1 MRSIL
6 YFIVDDRGKLSAHH
20 FSINRQ
26 GFVLKEIPIHEPVK
40 ILDRRDDPD
49 EYNAGSIT
57 IRVPRPQEGYL
68 PVQQETLVNLLV
80 KLRRAFPEAMIFGLS
95 EIGGSRIKVSKRM
108 NQLRLEM
115 SDRY

>member
-6 YFIVDDRGKLSAHH
+6 YFIIDDCGKLPEHH
-20 FSINRQ
+20 FSINSQ
-26 GFVLKEIPIHEPVK
+26 GFVLKKRPVHEPVK

-49 EYNAGSIT
+49 EYNAGSIA
-57 IRVPRPQEGYL
+57 ICVSRAQKYYL
-68 PVQQETLVNLLV
+68 PLQQETLVNLLV
-80 KLRRAFPEAMIFGLS
+80 KLRRAYPEAMIFGLS

-108 NQLRLEM
+108 NQVRLEM

>member
-6 YFIVDDRGKLSAHH
+6 YFIIDDCGKLPEHH
-20 FSINRQ
+20 FSINSQ
-26 GFVLKEIPIHEPVK
+26 GFVQKKHPVHEPVK

-49 EYNAGSIT
+49 EYNAGSIAICVSRT
-57 IRVPRPQEGYL
+57 QKYYL
-68 PVQQETLVNLLV
+68 PLQHETLVNLLV
-80 KLRRAFPEAMIFGLS
+80 KLRRAYPEAMIFGLS

-108 NQLRLEM
+108 NQIRLEM